1 MISINVKPDGN
12 TNPNFYRNG
21 KNIITQQQSVQDTL
35 YDANHVDQPN
45 QQWAGKSSVKL
56 VDIIDVKNSKFG
68 QVNDSTRNLE
78 NLLTNTKFYQE
89 NNDDIV
95 NIEDYKFQNFAKA
108 AALMDAELRSN
119 DTIAVGVLGSAD
131 DINSQ
136 GTD

>member
-21 KNIITQQQSVQDTL
+21 MNIITQQQSVQDTL

-45 QQWAGKSSVKL
+45 HQWAGKSSVKL

-95 NIEDYKFQNFAKA
+95 NIEDYKF
-108 AALMDAELRSN
+108 
-119 DTIAVGVLGSAD
+119 
-131 DINSQ
+131 
-136 GTD
+136 